1 VRAKTS
7 AGAIPS
13 GSPDAGYF
21 TPDDAIWRIGRELA
35 LLLGGG
41 RALLLQV
48 AHPLVAAGVA
58 EHSGYR
64 EDPWKRLAG
73 TMDAVWAVVFG
84 TRAQAD
90 RASARVR
97 AMHKKVNGTLGAPMG
112 PFPAG
117 TSYSALDPELLL
129 WVHATL
135 VDSALLVHSQWVGK
149 LHSEDEAA
157 YYEDMKTCGQLF
169 GTPPEVMP
177 PTLADFRSYMEQM
190 LDSDEI
196 CVTDTAREIAHT
208 VLHPPLPLVLR
219 PAMEAVALVTASL
232 MPPSLRR
239 EYGLAWDPVRATL
252 LLGSRE
258 WVRRI
263 AMPLLPGRL
272 RRAPEAGRG
281 YPARR

>member
-1 VRAKTS
+1 MVATEPAR
-7 AGAIPS
+7 
-13 GSPDAGYF
+13 AGYF
-21 TPDDAIWRIGRELA
+21 TPDDAIWRIGREAA

-84 TRAQAD
+84 SRAEAD
-90 RASARVR
+90 RAAGRVR
-97 AMHKKVNGTLGAPMG
+97 AMHTKVNGTLPAAMG

-117 TSYSALDPELLL
+117 TRYSALDPELLM

-135 VDSALLVHSQWVGK
+135 VDSALLVHSQWVGR
-149 LHSEDEAA
+149 LPEGDQEA

-169 GTPPEVMP
+169 GTPPAVMP
-177 PTLADFRSYMEQM
+177 ATLRDFRAYMSAM
-190 LDSDEI
+190 LESETI
-196 CVTDTAREIAHT
+196 CVTDTAREIART
-208 VLHPPLPLVLR
+208 VMHPPVPLPLR
-219 PAMEAVALVTASL
+219 PAMEAVNLVTASL
-232 MPPSLRR
+232 MPPRLRR
-239 EYGLAWDPVRATL
+239 EYGLAWDPVRAAILT
-252 LLGSRE
+252 GSRE

-272 RRAPEAGRG
+272 RRVPEGR
-281 YPARR
+281 

>member
-1 VRAKTS
+1 MTTE
-7 AGAIPS
+7 
-13 GSPDAGYF
+13 AGYF
-21 TPDDAIWRIGRELA
+21 TPDDAIWSIGRELA

-84 TRAQAD
+84 DRAQAD
-90 RASARVR
+90 RAAARVR
-97 AMHKKVNGTLGAPMG
+97 AMHTKVNGTLASPMG

-117 TSYSALDPELLL
+117 TRYTALDPALLL

-149 LHSEDEAA
+149 LREQEQQA
-157 YYEDMKTCGQLF
+157 YYEDMKTCGELF

-177 PTLADFRSYMEQM
+177 PTLRDFRAYVAEM

-196 CVTDTAREIAHT
+196 CVTDTAREIART
-208 VLHPPLPLVLR
+208 VLHPRVPLPVR
-219 PAMEAVALVTASL
+219 PAMEAVNLVTTSL
-232 MPPSLRR
+232 MPPRLRH
-239 EYGLAWDPVRATL
+239 EYGLAWDPVRAAVLT
-252 LLGSRE
+252 GSRE

-272 RRAPEAGRG
+272 RRVPEERRG
-281 YPARR
+281 YPAPR